1 MLWNSPIQPS
11 EGERAMQ
18 QLLTVKEY
26 AQLKRISENTVRRRI
41 ASGNIKVERFGRA
54 VRVVPE
60 EARTGYELVDLPSYL
75 KTSKTT
81 GKHRLNGQSEA
92 VSEV

>member
-1 MLWNSPIQPS
+1 
-11 EGERAMQ
+11 MQ

-41 ASGNIKVERFGRA
+41 ATGEIRVERFGRA

-60 EARTGYELVDLPSYL
+60 EARAGYELVDLPSYL
-75 KTSKTT
+75 RAPRTATKPRHMANQKQFQT
-81 GKHRLNGQSEA
+81 L
-92 VSEV
+92 